1 MDTLLISLHPRHCQ
15 NILAGNKTIEL
26 RKRSPRKR
34 SLKAIK
40 PVFFPGN
47 KQGLIPKF
55 TQILMYETNPTAAI
69 VGLTTPTEILEHT
82 CSEWHEFTSEL
93 CLSVSEIEEYLG
105 GYCGWGIKVE
115 NPQLITPIPLSK
127 MRDLNI
133 TPPQGYRYL
142 SDELVEQLL
151 A

>member
-1 MDTLLISLHPRHCQ
+1 MDTLLISLHPRLCQ

-26 RKRSPRKR
+26 RKRSP
-34 SLKAIK
+34 KAIK

-55 TQILMYETNPTAAI
+55 KKILIYETKPTAAI
-69 VGLTTPTEILEHT
+69 VGLTTPTEIIEHT

>member
-15 NILAGNKTIEL
+15 NILTGKKTIEL
-26 RKRSPRKR
+26 RKRAPKHRKN
-34 SLKAIK
+34 K
-40 PVFFPGN
+40 PNFSKPNFS
-47 KQGLIPKF
+47 KILI
-55 TQILMYETNPTAAI
+55 YETKPTAAI

-105 GYCGWGIKVE
+105 GYFGWGIKVE
-115 NPQLITPIPLSK
+115 NLQLITPIPLSK

-133 TPPQGYRYL
+133 TPTQGYRYL

>member
-26 RKRSPRKR
+26 RKRSP
-34 SLKAIK
+34 KAIK

>member
-26 RKRSPRKR
+26 RKRSP
-34 SLKAIK
+34 KAIK

-55 TQILMYETNPTAAI
+55 KKILIYETNPTAAI

>member
-1 MDTLLISLHPRHCQ
+1 MDTLLISLHPRHAQ
-15 NILAGNKTIEL
+15 NILSGQKTIEI
-26 RKRSPRKR
+26 RKRSP
-34 SLKAIK
+34 KAIK

-55 TQILMYETNPTAAI
+55 KKILMYETKPTAAI
-69 VGLTTPTEILEHT
+69 VGSIVPIEIIEKT
-82 CSEWHEFTSEL
+82 CGEWYNFTSEL
-93 CLSVSEIEEYLG
+93 CLSVSEIEQYLG
-105 GYCGWGIKVE
+105 GYFGWGIKVE

-127 MRDLNI
+127 MRELNI

>member
-26 RKRSPRKR
+26 RKRSP
-34 SLKAIK
+34 KAIK

-142 SDELVEQLL
+142 SDELVEKLL

>member
-26 RKRSPRKR
+26 RKRSP
-34 SLKAIK
+34 KAIK

-55 TQILMYETNPTAAI
+55 KKILIYETKPTAAI
-69 VGLTTPTEILEHT
+69 VGLTTPTEIIEHT

-133 TPPQGYRYL
+133 TPPQCYRYL

>member
-1 MDTLLISLHPRHCQ
+1 MDTLLISLHPRHAQ
-15 NILAGNKTIEL
+15 NILSGQKTIEI
-26 RKRSPRKR
+26 RKKSP
-34 SLKAIK
+34 KAIA

-55 TQILMYETNPTAAI
+55 KKILMYETKPTAAI
-69 VGLTTPTEILEHT
+69 VGSIQPIEICGRT
-82 CSEWHEFTSEL
+82 CGEWYNFTSEL
-93 CLSVSEIEEYLG
+93 CLSVNEIEEYLG

>member
-1 MDTLLISLHPRHCQ
+1 MSTLLLSLHLQHSQ
-15 NILAGNKTIEL
+15 NILNGKKTIEL
-26 RKRSPRKR
+26 RKTSPQHYKH
-34 SLKAIK
+34 
-40 PVFFPGN
+40 
-47 KQGLIPKF
+47 QGITLPKF
-55 TQILMYETNPTAAI
+55 TQILIYETKPTAAI

-115 NPQLITPIPLSK
+115 NPQLITSIPLSK

>member
-15 NILAGNKTIEL
+15 NILAGKKTIEL
-26 RKRSPRKR
+26 RKRAPKHRKN
-34 SLKAIK
+34 K
-40 PVFFPGN
+40 PNFSKPNFS
-47 KQGLIPKF
+47 KILI
-55 TQILMYETNPTAAI
+55 YETKPTAAI

-115 NPQLITPIPLSK
+115 NLQLITPIPLSK